1 MSTTVKVKENDYW
14 FRKKLE
20 DIIDNNCKE
29 IPYEGT
35 EIDKSNIVSEIMSL
49 INTKEYSLLNHQKI

>member
-49 INTKEYSLLNHQKI
+49 INTKEYSLLNHQKT